1 MASKFRQQSNK
12 FTRNNLLYQK
22 NLIILYQLLKRV
34 IDVLIA
40 STALILL
47 SPIIIL
53 VIIVLKLTGE
63 HEVFYRQK
71 RMGYK
76 NKPFYIWKFA
86 TMLKNSPNIGTGEIT
101 LRNDPRVTR
110 VGRFLRITKI
120 NELPQIVN
128 VLKGNMSVVGPR
140 PLLEVSFRLYPEEV
154 RDIIYLNKPGITGIG
169 SLIFRDE
176 EKMLSEAQDP
186 KAFYS
191 TIYPYKGRLEMW
203 YYDNVSLFT
212 DFSIIFLTGW
222 SLLFPETRLIY
233 RIFRDLPGARKE
245 SIATTLAKQVA

>member
-1 MASKFRQQSNK
+1 
-12 FTRNNLLYQK
+12 
-22 NLIILYQLLKRV
+22 LYQLLKRV
-34 IDVLIA
+34 IDILIA
-40 STALILL
+40 FVALVLL

-53 VIIVLKLTGE
+53 CIIILKLTGE

-71 RMGYK
+71 RIGYL

-101 LRNDPRVTR
+101 LRHDPRVT
-110 VGRFLRITKI
+110 VFGRFLRITKI
-120 NELPQIVN
+120 NELPQILN
-128 VLKGNMSVVGPR
+128 VLRGDMSIVGPR
-140 PLLEVSFRLYPEEV
+140 PLLEVSFRLYPQEV
-154 RDIIYLNKPGITGIG
+154 RDIIYKNKPGITGIG

-176 EKMLSEAQDP
+176 EKMLSEAEDP

-212 DFSIIFLTGW
+212 DLCIIFVTGW
-222 SLLFPETRLIY
+222 SILFPETRLIY
-233 RIFRDLPGARKE
+233 RIFKDLPGTRKE
-245 SIATTLAKQVA
+245 SVATTLAKRVA